1 MMQIQRAFVEGLLA
15 AIAVLPSP
23 ARRVERHG
31 DRLALHACQIPRFD
45 GTAQCGTVTVFEN
58 RRTKTGRT
66 IDLNIVVVPA
76 VSATP
81 APDPVF
87 WLAGGP
93 GVAATDVAGT
103 AKGGLLG
110 GLRRDRDLVFVD
122 QRGTG
127 KSNALTCDLGDDPAD
142 LQAFF
147 GELLALDKVQR
158 CRAELEKH
166 ADLAPYTTPIAID
179 DLDEVREALGY
190 HTIDIA
196 AASYGAIAAQVYL
209 RQHPAQVRSVFLVGV
224 ATPGIKQPLLFARA
238 AQHALDRLFEDCTA
252 DESCRG
258 SFPNLK
264 SEFDAVLARF
274 ETGSL
279 GVDMLDPSTRQR
291 RAVTL
296 SRDSFV
302 EHLRVLLYTT
312 LGARFVPFI
321 VHRAYGNDFIP
332 FETMAIRTNPAA
344 NLSRGMYLTVT
355 CSEGV
360 PFITDKEIVDE
371 ARGTFVGENRIRVHR
386 KACAEWP
393 HQTVSRDFI
402 DPVTSDRPVFMF
414 SGEVDGSTP
423 PWFAEEAVKYL
434 SHSRHVQARH
444 YGHQLDSP
452 CLWNAASE
460 FVAKGSGDGIDMGCA
475 AEIRRPPFA
484 KDVPNLEG
492 R

>member
-1 MMQIQRAFVEGLLA
+1 MMQLQRAFAGGLLA

-45 GTAQCGTVTVFEN
+45 GTTQCGTVTVFEN
-58 RRTKTGRT
+58 RSTKTGRT

-76 VSATP
+76 VSPTP

-93 GVAATDVAGT
+93 GVAATDVAWT

-110 GLRRDRDLVFVD
+110 GLRRDRELVFVD

-127 KSNALTCDLGDDPAD
+127 KSNALKCDLGDDPAD

-147 GELLALDKVQR
+147 GELLPLDNVRQ
-158 CRAELEKH
+158 CRTELEWH
-166 ADLAPYTTPIAID
+166 ADLALYTTPIAMD
-179 DLDEVREALGY
+179 DLDDVREALGY
-190 HTIDIA
+190 HTINIA
-196 AASYGAIAAQVYL
+196 AASYGTIAAQVYL
-209 RQHPAQVRSVFLVGV
+209 RQHPEHVRSAFLVGV
-224 ATPGIKQPLLFARA
+224 ATPGIKQPLPFARA
-238 AQHALDRLFEDCTA
+238 AQHALDLLFEDCTA

-258 SFPNLK
+258 AFPNLK

-274 ETGSL
+274 DTGAL
-279 GVDMLDPSTRQR
+279 RVEMLDASSRHR

-296 SRDSFV
+296 SRDSYV
-302 EHLRVLLYTT
+302 EHLRLMLYTT

-332 FETMAIRTNPAA
+332 FETMAIRNNPGA
-344 NLSRGMYLTVT
+344 NLARGMYLTVT

-360 PFITDKEIVDE
+360 PFITDKEVVDG
-371 ARGTFVGENRIRVHR
+371 ARGTFVGENRVRVHR
-386 KACAEWP
+386 TACAEWP
-393 HQTVSRDFI
+393 HQTVPRDFI

-414 SGEVDGSTP
+414 SGEADGSTP
-423 PWFAEEAVKYL
+423 PWFAKEAVKYL
-434 SHSRHVQARH
+434 SRGRQVQARY

-452 CLWNAASE
+452 CLWKAASE
-460 FVAKGSGDGIDMGCA
+460 FVAKGTGDGIDMGCA

-484 KDVPNLEG
+484 TDLPNLEG